1 MKICTLPR
9 KASTWPAI
17 PLMALRKISGRAA
30 RQGCW
35 QGSMTFSL
43 VIANWRNFWVCETTA
58 GLHRFAGLPR
68 QCRNRNQLCAMQ
80 SLLIPTGI
88 SCASS
93 SAVSQSILTSV
104 STLHQ
109 LGNTGTIQSNKHG
122 SSAQLMKSAFLVH
135 RFLLLLSYYRKNLS
149 QWISHLMFINLQFH
163 SFNIQFQWFHINNL
177 SVKSRL
183 FTIFF
188 SSVTQILCPPKK
200 PKMVMSL
207 YL

>member
-1 MKICTLPR
+1 MTFLLPQIHQHSKFRSKCYFIKTCTLPR
-9 KASTWPAI
+9 KASTCPAI
-17 PLMALRKISGRAA
+17 PLMALRKMSGRAA

-104 STLHQ
+104 PTLHQ
-109 LGNTGTIQSNKHG
+109 LGNTGNNKW
-122 SSAQLMKSAFLVH
+122 MKILVEYWATTMGVLH
-135 RFLLLLSYYRKNLS
+135 NSWS
-149 QWISHLMFINLQFH
+149 
-163 SFNIQFQWFHINNL
+163 
-177 SVKSRL
+177 L
-183 FTIFF
+183 F
-188 SSVTQILCPPKK
+188 S
-200 PKMVMSL
+200 
-207 YL
+207 